1 MPTKTAPAAAV
12 SVVDRLRDVAALATK
27 TVRVVVDHEKAD
39 LALADGVSADV
50 REALLDEASVKMKF
64 RSIGRKAYRELV
76 ESHTHVPAPPARAAA
91 PDGEDEPVDEA
102 LEAVPEPEPEAELD
116 YETFIPEL
124 VAACCI
130 DPVMTLEETIEI
142 LDGWSGL
149 DVTELYVTC
158 MQLHNKSRVGE
169 LGKGSSQTSV

>member
-1 MPTKTAPAAAV
+1 MPTKTAPAV
-12 SVVDRLRDVAALATK
+12 SAVDRLRDAAAKTTK
-27 TVRVVVDHEKAD
+27 TMRIVVDHEHAD
-39 LALADGVSADV
+39 LALADGVSDDV
-50 REALLDEASVKMKF
+50 REALLDEASVKMTF

-76 ESHTHVPAPPARAAA
+76 DRHSHVPAPPARATK
-91 PDGEDEPVDEA
+91 PDGENETDEEVEEVEA
-102 LEAVPEPEPEAELD
+102 APELD

-130 DPVMTLEETIEI
+130 DPVMTLEETTEI
-142 LDGWSGL
+142 LDGWSAL

-158 MQLHNKSRVGE
+158 MQLCNKSRVGE

>member
-1 MPTKTAPAAAV
+1 M
-12 SVVDRLRDVAALATK
+12 AALATK
-27 TVRVVVDHEKAD
+27 TIRVVVDHEKAD

-50 REALLDEASVKMKF
+50 RETLLDEASVKMKF

-76 ESHTHVPAPPARAAA
+76 ESHTHVPALPARAAT
-91 PDGEDEPVDEA
+91 PDGEDEPVGEEQ
-102 LEAVPEPEPEAELD
+102 EAVPEPEAELD

>member
-1 MPTKTAPAAAV
+1 MPTKTAPAAA

-76 ESHTHVPAPPARAAA
+76 ESHTHVPAPPERAAA
-91 PDGEDEPVDEA
+91 PDGDSEPVDEQQ
-102 LEAVPEPEPEAELD
+102 EAEPEPELD